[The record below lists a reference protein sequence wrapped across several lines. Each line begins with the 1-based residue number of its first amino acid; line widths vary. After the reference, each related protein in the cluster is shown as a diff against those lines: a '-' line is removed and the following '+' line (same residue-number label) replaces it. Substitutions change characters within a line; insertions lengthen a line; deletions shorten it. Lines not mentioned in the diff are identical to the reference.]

1 MYLHILSFVC
11 RFEFVDLE
19 MSLKLPIEN
28 FVMGIACMIDEEI
41 RRGIQSSCSALWK
54 FELLPLVG
62 VKLRLVA
69 SLTCVSFDYV
79 SCSVNYIPPIDALT
93 SARKHQTP

>member
-1 MYLHILSFVC
+1 MYLHILSFAFT
-11 RFEFVDLE
+11 FEFVDLE
-19 MSLKLPIEN
+19 MSLILPIEN
-28 FVMGIACMIDEEI
+28 FVMGIACMIDKEI

-79 SCSVNYIPPIDALT
+79 SCSVNCIPPIDALT
-93 SARKHQTP
+93 SARKRQTP